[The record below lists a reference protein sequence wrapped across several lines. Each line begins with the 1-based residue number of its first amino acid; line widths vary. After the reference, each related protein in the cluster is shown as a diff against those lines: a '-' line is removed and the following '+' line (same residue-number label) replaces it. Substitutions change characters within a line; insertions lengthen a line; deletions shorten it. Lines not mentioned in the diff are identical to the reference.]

1 MAMRLALS
9 RDSFCLPLAPI
20 AIAAL
25 CAAFPE
31 IADAGQFIKFTT
43 PKAVTNGAAGPTDLQ
58 IDVTNGA
65 VISKGTAVLPGGVWP
80 APGNAGN
87 GIAAGNVITFNVT
100 PGSPLAAG
108 DVATGT
114 ISLKKGV
121 PNLAITAA
129 QWSYPIP
136 LAPIP
141 FNFGKNA
148 VQVTKLDV
156 GGGGT
161 GLEGEAI
168 VTNDTGATE
177 YFANFLLSYN
187 IPAADFVDTGEGLQ
201 SLTDNNLYISSGVPV
216 SASLT
221 SLAAGASAVFMFGLD
236 WVDALDYI
244 AFSFDAYS
252 SPSLSPTDY
261 LGSLGYASNAVPEPS
276 TWTLLVLGFAG
287 LGYAG
292 HRARAR
298 ACGLPAK
305 TRWTLSFA
313 AVDRS
318 HRR

>member
-1 MAMRLALS
+1 MSSPSTSL
-9 RDSFCLPLAPI
+9 
-20 AIAAL
+20 
-25 CAAFPE
+25 
-31 IADAGQFIKFTT
+31 
-43 PKAVTNGAAGPTDLQ
+43 
-58 IDVTNGA
+58 
-65 VISKGTAVLPGGVWP
+65 P
-80 APGNAGN
+80 AP
-87 GIAAGNVITFNVT
+87 
-100 PGSPLAAG
+100 PLAAG

-136 LAPIP
+136 LASIP

-201 SLTDNNLYISSGVPV
+201 NLTDNNLYISSGVPV

-236 WVDALDYI
+236 LVDALDYI

-252 SPSLSPTDY
+252 SPSLSPLPT
-261 LGSLGYASNAVPEPS
+261 LSAAWATPAMPLPEPS
-276 TWTLLVLGFAG
+276 TWTLLFLGFAG

-292 HRARAR
+292 HRARAEHA
-298 ACGLPAK
+298 ACRGKEALAP
-305 TRWTLSFA
+305 SFA
-313 AVDRS
+313 AVERL

>member
-1 MAMRLALS
+1 MALRLALPHG
-9 RDSFCLPLAPI
+9 SFRLPLAPI
-20 AIAAL
+20 VIAAM
-25 CAAFPE
+25 CAAFPG
-31 IADAGQFIKFTT
+31 IVHAGQFIKFTT
-43 PKAVTNGAAGPTDLQ
+43 PKAVANGAAGPTDLQ

-87 GIAAGNVITFNVT
+87 GIAAGNVITFNVI
-100 PGSPLAAG
+100 PGFPLAVG

-114 ISLKKGV
+114 ISLKKGI

-136 LAPIP
+136 LAPVP
-141 FNFGKNA
+141 FNFGNNA
-148 VQVTKLDV
+148 VQITKLNV

-161 GLEGEAI
+161 GLEGEVV

-177 YFANFLLSYN
+177 YFNNFLLSYN
-187 IPAADFVDTGEGLQ
+187 IPAADFVDTGGGLQ
-201 SLTDNNLYISSGVPV
+201 NLTVNNLYISSGVPV
-216 SASLT
+216 SESLT
-221 SLAAGASAVFMFGLD
+221 SLAPDAKAIFTFGLD
-236 WVDALDYI
+236 SVDALDYV

-252 SPSLSPTDY
+252 SPSLSSADY
-261 LGSLGYASNAVPEPS
+261 LGSLGYASNAVPEAS

-298 ACGLPAK
+298 ASIA
-305 TRWTLSFA
+305 
-313 AVDRS
+313 
-318 HRR
+318 

>member
-9 RDSFCLPLAPI
+9 RDSFRLPLAPI

-31 IADAGQFIKFTT
+31 MADAGQFIKFTT
-43 PKAVTNGAAGPTDLQ
+43 PKAVANGANTPTDLQ

-80 APGNAGN
+80 APGKAGN
-87 GIAAGNVITFNVT
+87 GIAAGDVITFNVA
-100 PGSPLAAG
+100 PGSALAVG
-108 DVATGT
+108 DVVTGT

-121 PNLAITAA
+121 ANLAVTAA

-136 LAPIP
+136 LAPVP
-141 FNFGKNA
+141 FTFGKNA
-148 VQVTKLDV
+148 VEIAKLDV

-161 GLEGEAI
+161 GLEGEVV

-177 YFANFLLSYN
+177 YFSNFLLSYN
-187 IPAADFVDTGEGLQ
+187 IPEADFVDTGDGLEN
-201 SLTDNNLYISSGVPV
+201 LTVNNLYISSGVPV

-236 WVDALDYI
+236 TVDKYDYI

-252 SPSLSPTDY
+252 SPSLSSADY

-276 TWTLLVLGFAG
+276 TWTLLVFGFAG

-292 HRARAR
+292 RQAQRARMRPTAE
-298 ACGLPAK
+298 
-305 TRWTLSFA
+305 TRGP
-313 AVDRS
+313 
-318 HRR
+318 